1 MNRFKISTRVAALG
15 GLMSLLLLAIGGLGL
30 WGLTQTN
37 HALRSLY
44 QDNLVTTSEVHQI
57 EALLLRNR
65 LALAVAQVTPDAA
78 TIASST
84 ADVERNIAAITRLWD
99 GYLARTHSPEE
110 AALAQRFTE
119 DRKRFVQEGLLVTV
133 AALKAND
140 MPAAQRAVVEKIRP
154 LYAPVGEAI
163 KGLIAIQFEAARKA
177 AEAADARYTR
187 IRTTAIASMVAGLL
201 FAALFAA
208 ALVRGISRSLGQAIA
223 VAETIA
229 QGDLTHTVTVQGKD
243 EAAQVLHALGA
254 MQQQLTGIVT
264 HIRDGG
270 ESLASASEQISSG
283 NHDLAS
289 RTEQQASALE
299 QTAAAMEQLNATV
312 HQNADNARQA
322 QQLSASASAV
332 AVKGGEV
339 MGQVVSTMHEIHT
352 SSGKISDIIGV
363 IDGIAFQTN
372 ILALNA
378 AVEAAR
384 AGEQGRGFAVVA
396 TEVRALAKRSADAA
410 KEIKAL
416 ISSSVERVGKGTE
429 LVNTAGNTIQEAVTA
444 IQRVTTL
451 MTDISAATAEQSSG
465 MGQIGEAVQHLD
477 QTTQQNAA
485 LVEELSAAARSLE
498 DQALGQVQTISVFT
512 LPRDHTPTSSTTAA
526 SPRRLPT
533 PTRTPAAARSHALA
547 TTSRASTNS
556 FQKA

>member
-1 MNRFKISTRVAALG
+1 MNRFKISTRVAVLA
-15 GLMSLLLLAIGGLGL
+15 GLLSLLLLGIGGLGL
-30 WGLTQTN
+30 WGLAQTN
-37 HALRSLY
+37 QALRSLY

-78 TIASST
+78 TIQSST
-84 ADVERNIAAITRLWD
+84 TEVENNIAAITRLWD
-99 GYLARTHSPEE
+99 GYLARPHSAEE
-110 AALAQRFTE
+110 AALAQRFTQ

-140 MPAAQRAVVEKIRP
+140 MPAAERAVVEKIRP
-154 LYAPVGEAI
+154 LYAPVGDEI
-163 KGLIAIQFEAARKA
+163 KAMIAIQFEAARKA
-177 AEAADARYTR
+177 AEAADTRYAT
-187 IRTTAIASMVAGLL
+187 IRAAAVASILSGLL

-208 ALVRGISRSLGQAIA
+208 ALVRGISRSLGYAIG
-223 VAETIA
+223 VAQTIA
-229 QGDLTHTVTVQGKD
+229 QGDLTRPVTVQGQD

-264 HIRDGG
+264 HIREGG
-270 ESLASASEQISSG
+270 ESLASASAQISSG

-339 MGQVVSTMHEIHT
+339 MGQVVSTMREIHT
-352 SSGKISDIIGV
+352 SSGKIADIIGV

-410 KEIKAL
+410 KEIKTL

-429 LVNTAGNTIQEAVTA
+429 LVNTAGTTMQEAVTA

-477 QTTQQNAA
+477 QTTQQNAS
-485 LVEELSAAARSLE
+485 LVEELSAAARSLQ
-498 DQALGQVQTISVFT
+498 DQAQGQVQTIAVFT
-512 LPRDHTPTSSTTAA
+512 LPRDQGPTSGTAAA

-533 PTRTPAAARSHALA
+533 PTRMAALAGAPHPLAAAS
-547 TTSRASTNS
+547 
-556 FQKA
+556 

>member
-1 MNRFKISTRVAALG
+1 MNRFKISTRVAALA
-15 GLMSLLLLAIGGLGL
+15 GLMSVLLLCIGGLGL
-30 WGLTQTN
+30 WGLVQTN
-37 HALRSLY
+37 QALHALY
-44 QDNLVTTSEVHQI
+44 QDNLVTTSEMHQI

-78 TIASST
+78 TIKSST
-84 ADVERNIAAITRLWD
+84 TEVENNIAAITRLWD
-99 GYLARTHSPEE
+99 GYLARPHDAQES
-110 AALAQRFTE
+110 ALAQRFTE

-140 MPAAQRAVVEKIRP
+140 IPAAQRAVVEKIRP
-154 LYAPVGEAI
+154 LYTPVGDAI
-163 KGLIAIQFEAARKA
+163 KAMIALQFEAARKA
-177 AEAADARYTR
+177 ADATEARYTT
-187 IRTTAIASMVAGLL
+187 IRAVAIASTVTGLL
-201 FAALFAA
+201 FAVLFAA

-229 QGDLTHTVTVQGKD
+229 QGNLTQPVTVQGQD

-254 MQQQLTGIVT
+254 MQQQLTGIVST
-264 HIRDGG
+264 IRAGG
-270 ESLASASEQISSG
+270 ENLASASAQISSG

-312 HQNADNARQA
+312 QQNADNARQA
-322 QQLSASASAV
+322 QQLSANASAV

-352 SSGKISDIIGV
+352 SSGKIADIIGV

-410 KEIKAL
+410 KEIKTL
-416 ISSSVERVGKGTE
+416 ISSSVERVSKGTE
-429 LVNTAGNTIQEAVTA
+429 LVNTAGHTMQEAVAA
-444 IQRVTTL
+444 IQRVTVL

-477 QTTQQNAA
+477 QTTQQNAS
-485 LVEELSAAARSLE
+485 LVEELSAAARSLQ
-498 DQALGQVQTISVFT
+498 DQAQDQVQTIAVFT
-512 LPRDHTPTSSTTAA
+512 LPRDGAPARSV
-526 SPRRLPT
+526 PRAGVPQQL
-533 PTRTPAAARSHALA
+533 PAAPVPALPQGRLALA
-547 TTSRASTNS
+547 S
-556 FQKA
+556 

>member
-15 GLMSLLLLAIGGLGL
+15 GLMSLLLLGIGGLGL

-44 QDNLVTTSEVHQI
+44 LDNLVTTSEVHQI

-396 TEVRALAKRSADAA
+396 SEVRSLAGRAGSAA
-410 KEIKAL
+410 KEIKHLIDESVQRVEQGNAL
-416 ISSSVERVGKGTE
+416 VDRAGTTMND
-429 LVNTAGNTIQEAVTA
+429 VVTSIQHVTA
-444 IQRVTTL
+444 I
-451 MTDISAATAEQSSG
+451 MAEISSASSEQAAGVAQVG
-465 MGQIGEAVQHLD
+465 DAVSQMDHV
-477 QTTQQNAA
+477 TQQNAA
-485 LVEELSAAARSLE
+485 LVEQMAASAAALKA
-498 DQALGQVQTISVFT
+498 QAQELVQAVFQ
-512 LPRDHTPTSSTTAA
+512 LDAGG
-526 SPRRLPT
+526 L
-533 PTRTPAAARSHALA
+533 RTVG
-547 TTSRASTNS
+547 
-556 FQKA
+556 

>member
-1 MNRFKISTRVAALG
+1 MNRFKISTRVAALA
-15 GLMSLLLLAIGGLGL
+15 GLMSLLLLCIGGLGL
-30 WGLTQTN
+30 WGLAQTN
-37 HALRSLY
+37 QALHSLY

-65 LALAVAQVTPDAA
+65 LALAVAQATPDAP
-78 TIASST
+78 TIRSST
-84 ADVERNIAAITRLWD
+84 STVEANIAAITRIWD
-99 GYLARTHSPEE
+99 GYLARPHSAAET
-110 AALAQRFTE
+110 ALAQRFTE

-133 AALKAND
+133 AALRAND
-140 MPAAQRAVVEKIRP
+140 IPGAERAVVEKIRP

-163 KGLIAIQFEAARKA
+163 EALIKHQFEAARKA
-177 AEAADARYTR
+177 ANAADTRYST
-187 IRTTAIASMVAGLL
+187 IRATAIAAILAGLL
-201 FAALFAA
+201 FAAVFATT
-208 ALVRGISRSLGQAIA
+208 LVRGIARSLGHAIA
-223 VAETIA
+223 VAQTIA
-229 QGDLTHTVTVQGKD
+229 QGDLTHPVTVQGQD

-264 HIRDGG
+264 EIRAGG
-270 ESLASASEQISSG
+270 DNLASASEQISSG

-312 HQNADNARQA
+312 QQNADNARQA

-339 MGQVVSTMHEIHT
+339 MGQVVSTMQEIHT
-352 SSGKISDIIGV
+352 SSGKIADIIGV
-363 IDGIAFQTN
+363 IDSIAFQTN

-384 AGEQGRGFAVVA
+384 AGDQGRGFAVVA

-410 KEIKAL
+410 KEIKTL
-416 ISSSVERVGKGTE
+416 ITSSVERVGKGTE
-429 LVNTAGNTIQEAVTA
+429 LVNTAGATMQEAVTA

-485 LVEELSAAARSLE
+485 LVEELSAAARSLQ
-498 DQALGQVQTISVFT
+498 DQAQSQVQTIAVFT
-512 LPRDHTPTSSTTAA
+512 LPSGARQGALVTHHPAQRPA
-526 SPRRLPT
+526 RAVHALL
-533 PTRTPAAARSHALA
+533 AAA
-547 TTSRASTNS
+547 
-556 FQKA
+556 

>member
-1 MNRFKISTRVAALG
+1 M
-15 GLMSLLLLAIGGLGL
+15 
-30 WGLTQTN
+30 
-37 HALRSLY
+37 
-44 QDNLVTTSEVHQI
+44 
-57 EALLLRNR
+57 
-65 LALAVAQVTPDAA
+65 AQVTPDAA
-78 TIASST
+78 TIQSST
-84 ADVERNIAAITRLWD
+84 TEVENNIAAITRLWD
-99 GYLARTHSPEE
+99 GYLARPHNAQEST
-110 AALAQRFTE
+110 LAQRFTE

-140 MPAAQRAVVEKIRP
+140 IPAAQRAVVEKIRP
-154 LYAPVGEAI
+154 LYAPVGDAI
-163 KGLIAIQFEAARKA
+163 KAMIALQFEAARKA
-177 AEAADARYTR
+177 ADAAEARYST
-187 IRTTAIASMVAGLL
+187 IRAIAIASTVTGLL
-201 FAALFAA
+201 FAVLFAA

-229 QGDLTHTVTVQGKD
+229 QGNLTQPVTVQGQD

-254 MQQQLTGIVT
+254 MQQQLTGIVST
-264 HIRDGG
+264 IRAGG
-270 ESLASASEQISSG
+270 ENLASASAQISSG

-312 HQNADNARQA
+312 QQNADNARQA
-322 QQLSASASAV
+322 QQLSANASAV

-352 SSGKISDIIGV
+352 SSGKIADIIGV

-410 KEIKAL
+410 KEIKTL

-429 LVNTAGNTIQEAVTA
+429 LVNTAGHTMQEAVAA
-444 IQRVTTL
+444 IQRVTVL

-465 MGQIGEAVQHLD
+465 MGQIGETVQHMD

-485 LVEELSAAARSLE
+485 MVEELSAAARSLQ
-498 DQALGQVQTISVFT
+498 DQAQDQVQTIAVFT
-512 LPRDHTPTSSTTAA
+512 LPRDGAPAHSA
-526 SPRRLPT
+526 PRSGVPQQR
-533 PTRTPAAARSHALA
+533 PAAPVPALPQGRLALA
-547 TTSRASTNS
+547 S
-556 FQKA
+556 

>member
-1 MNRFKISTRVAALG
+1 MNRFKISTRVAALA
-15 GLMSLLLLAIGGLGL
+15 GLMSLLLVCIGGLGL
-30 WGLTQTN
+30 WGLAQTN
-37 HALRSLY
+37 HALHSLY
-44 QDNLVTTSEVHQI
+44 QDNLVTTSEMHQI

-65 LALAVAQVTPDAA
+65 LALAVAQVTPDES
-78 TIASST
+78 TIRSST
-84 ADVERNIAAITRLWD
+84 SAVEANIAAITRIWD
-99 GYLARTHSPEE
+99 GYLARPHSAEE
-110 AALAQRFTE
+110 TALAQRFTE

-133 AALKAND
+133 AALRAND
-140 MPAAQRAVVEKIRP
+140 LPGAERAVVEKIRP

-163 KGLIAIQFEAARKA
+163 AALIKRQFEAAHKA
-177 AEAADARYTR
+177 ADDADTSYSV
-187 IRTTAIASMVAGLL
+187 IRTTAIASILAGLL
-201 FAALFAA
+201 FAAVFAT
-208 ALVRGISRSLGQAIA
+208 ALVRGIARSLGHAID
-223 VAETIA
+223 VAQTIA
-229 QGDLTHTVTVQGKD
+229 QGDLTQPVKAQGQD

-264 HIRDGG
+264 EIRDGG
-270 ESLASASEQISSG
+270 ESLASASAQISSG
-283 NHDLAS
+283 NNDLAN

-312 HQNADNARQA
+312 QQNADNARQA

-352 SSGKISDIIGV
+352 SSGKIADIIGV
-363 IDGIAFQTN
+363 IDSIAFQTN

-384 AGEQGRGFAVVA
+384 AGDQGRGFAVVA
-396 TEVRALAKRSADAA
+396 SEVRALAGRSADAA
-410 KEIKAL
+410 KEIKTL
-416 ISSSVERVGKGTE
+416 ITSSVERVGKGTE
-429 LVNTAGNTIQEAVTA
+429 LVNTAGATMQEAVTA

-485 LVEELSAAARSLE
+485 LVEELSAAARSLQ
-498 DQALGQVQTISVFT
+498 DQAQSQVETIAIFT
-512 LPRDHTPTSSTTAA
+512 LPRDGGQASAPVAHTPH
-526 SPRRLPT
+526 SPRLP
-533 PTRTPAAARSHALA
+533 RRPAQPLLA
-547 TTSRASTNS
+547 S
-556 FQKA
+556 